1 VVVVEGQAPARSS
14 PSGEPSPPND
24 PNPTSSSSGGGF
36 IKHNI
41 KDGLVVVALTPALKV
56 RVEVLRRSEGD
67 PVGGVLDGLR
77 LEELERAQGY
87 KYHIYAFRTSGEC
100 LEVES
105 SRFRVWCRDLSQY
118 LEPGV
123 IGPAVFEVEG
133 LLERLSGYYADP
145 ARVKVW
151 VDRLLELDREL
162 SEVESRIVEL
172 ITLAEGKPGE
182 AVREAVKSIMS
193 IVCVEGLRTAKDG
206 RPAPLPTYTFD
217 CAKMLES
224 ELSIKK
230 WLGRLYILFGG
241 KWLGEPESIEVLQAI
256 MVRTYE
262 ARGFHEF
269 NWKYSTFEREVLHI
283 LRAKA
288 ENAEPVRGVRS
299 GDYII
304 VWRGKSYELREYNG
318 EFVVHDIIA
327 RVRVELLRQARA
339 KGYNAGELAL
349 AEAPGLVEILK
360 SWVGEPYWL
369 TLLELIGYTTIV
381 FEYPL
386 HKAFMLLGRGSNG
399 KSTYLRMLK
408 DILGRHNIASIPLQA
423 FTDLDYRFL
432 WASLVGRMANIFAD
446 LPRTP
451 LSYTGVFKVLT
462 GEDDLILDRKG
473 KEPIRSYTNYAKMI
487 FSANE
492 LPRTMDLTYAFFRRW
507 IIVDFPNVF
516 TEDPAWYDRSI
527 TPELRD
533 LALTVGLEAMREVLE
548 RGAFTGEVD
557 VRDRWLEESDPI
569 YRFIKDLER
578 LNLARRDPNGNVE
591 DKTLYRIYAEWARAQ
606 EVEVLAKAE
615 FTKRLETHGIVK
627 EPIKGYPYYKGIM
640 LLERPDV
647 AVAKIRELL
656 GEREGL
662 EAYQE

>member
-1 VVVVEGQAPARSS
+1 VVGQPPARRE
-14 PSGEPSPPND
+14 PSREPSPPG
-24 PNPTSSSSGGGF
+24 PHTTSSSSGGGF
-36 IKHNI
+36 IKHNV
-41 KDGLVVVALTPALKV
+41 KDGLVLVAITPALKV
-56 RVEVLRRSEGD
+56 RVEALRRNEGD

-77 LEELERAQGY
+77 LEELERAWGHNY
-87 KYHIYAFRTSGEC
+87 YVYAFRTSGEC

-123 IGPAVFEVEG
+123 IGPTVFDVES
-133 LLERLSGYYADP
+133 LLKRLSGYYADP
-145 ARVKVW
+145 ARVKMW

-162 SEVESRIVEL
+162 SDAESRIVEL
-172 ITLAEGKPGE
+172 ITLTEGKPRE
-182 AVREAVKSIMS
+182 VVREAVKSIMG
-193 IVCVEGLRTAKDG
+193 IVCVEGLRTTSDS
-206 RPAPLPTYTFD
+206 RPAPLPTYTFE

-241 KWLGEPESIEVLQAI
+241 RWLGEPESIDILQAI

-262 ARGFHEF
+262 VRGFHEF
-269 NWKYSTFEREVLHI
+269 NWKYSSFEREVLNI

-288 ENAEPVRGVRS
+288 ENTEPVRGVRS

-304 VWRGKSYELREYNG
+304 VWSGRSYELREYRG
-318 EFVVHDIIA
+318 DFVIHDINA
-327 RVRVELLRQARA
+327 RVRLELLRNARA
-339 KGYNAGELAL
+339 KGYNARELAL

-360 SWVGEPYWL
+360 MWVGEPYWL

-399 KSTYLRMLK
+399 KSTYLRMLR
-408 DILGRHNIASIPLQA
+408 DILGRHNVASIPLQA

-451 LSYTGVFKVLT
+451 LSYTGIFKVLT

-473 KEPIRSYTNYAKMI
+473 KEPIRSYTNYAKMV

-492 LPRTMDLTYAFFRRW
+492 LPRTSDLTYAFFRRW
-507 IIVDFPNVF
+507 IIVDFPNTF
-516 TEDPAWYDRSI
+516 PEDPTWYDRSV
-527 TPELRD
+527 TQELRD
-533 LALTVGLEAMREVLE
+533 QALTVGLEAMREVLE

-557 VRDRWLEESDPI
+557 VRDRWLEESDQV
-569 YRFIKDLER
+569 YKFIRDLER
-578 LNLARRDPNGNVE
+578 LNLARRDPDGRVAAQ
-591 DKTLYRIYAEWARAQ
+591 TLYGMYTEWARAQ
-606 EVEVLAKAE
+606 EVEVLARAE

-627 EPIKGYPYYKGIM
+627 VEIKSTPYYKGIM
-640 LLERPDV
+640 LIERPDIV
-647 AVAKIRELL
+647 VAKLRELL